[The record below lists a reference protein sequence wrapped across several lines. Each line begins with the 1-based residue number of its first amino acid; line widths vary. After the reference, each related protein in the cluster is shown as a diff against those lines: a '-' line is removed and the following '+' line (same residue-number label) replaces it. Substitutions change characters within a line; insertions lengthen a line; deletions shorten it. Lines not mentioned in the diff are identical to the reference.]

1 MSQSELAKEQAGEQK
16 LKLMNEWYEQHR
28 IIAYF
33 MGLQFSTWNLI
44 KTKFYI
50 QHFLQISSFYYG
62 FLVAVVM
69 PSTIS
74 LELYKRKFTFIT
86 AIFSYFKHFFRTSSL
101 VAATV
106 RRILMLQCTIF
117 QCNCCLVVLAAAI
130 VAVCQSHS
138 FSQSFSK

>member
-86 AIFSYFKHFFRTSSL
+86 AIFSYFKLFSNIILSSSNSSEH
-101 VAATV
+101 
-106 RRILMLQCTIF
+106 I
-117 QCNCCLVVLAAAI
+117 N
-130 VAVCQSHS
+130 VAVYHILVQLLFGCLSSSSSNILLESFIQSVI
-138 FSQSFSK
+138 Q